1 MVGKDFSLD
10 QGITTVP
17 NMTPRERAQA
27 VNEINTEFARFYRDN
42 YFRFSAMYAGSLTIQ
57 DKEVQYAEMLPTRV
71 LAEMMIPS

>member
-1 MVGKDFSLD
+1 MVASDFSLE

-17 NMTPRERAQA
+17 SMTARERAQA